1 MIIGPHRVFPGRLSV
16 SRTIGDI
23 EAKDPRYGG
32 NTMCVIPTPDI
43 KCFKIRNNYDFI
55 VLGCDGVFEKLD
67 NKAVINAS
75 WDAAMCDYEND
86 EVIRKN
92 IDKNI
97 IKNGGP
103 ISIHQKSGLAVDKIL
118 HECVFAKTLDNIT
131 AVMIAFENFENLATT
146 EVHSKADENS
156 TAEHYKMMQQRKS
169 LEPVLEEF
177 IESEADTPVTFPN
190 VMTAPPKDVNNA
202 AKSPRSNDKR
212 ASAKQEGTGN
222 Q

>member
-1 MIIGPHRVFPGRLSV
+1 
-16 SRTIGDI
+16 
-23 EAKDPRYGG
+23 
-32 NTMCVIPTPDI
+32 
-43 KCFKIRNNYDFI
+43 
-55 VLGCDGVFEKLD
+55 
-67 NKAVINAS
+67 
-75 WDAAMCDYEND
+75 MCDYEND

-156 TAEHYKMMQQRKS
+156 T
-169 LEPVLEEF
+169 
-177 IESEADTPVTFPN
+177 
-190 VMTAPPKDVNNA
+190 
-202 AKSPRSNDKR
+202 
-212 ASAKQEGTGN
+212 
-222 Q
+222 